1 MINVSFLAKE
11 NLLVTV
17 EASELLNDKND
28 STDNKDKSGSITK
41 ALKYVVKGN
50 FELVC
55 FNINTFD
62 FVS

>member
-28 STDNKDKSGSITK
+28 STDSKDKSGSITK